1 MSNRVGQQL
10 GDYRLLRLLGEG
22 HETQVYL
29 GEHVVYR
36 TLVAI
41 KCPVSNWG
49 DALRSF
55 AADVQTAQQ
64 LKHRSIARVFANGTQ
79 DSTPFLAME
88 YAPGGNMCQPKG
100 SCLSLTTVVPY
111 VQQVSSALQYAH
123 ERQFMHRSLLP
134 ENILVGAQN
143 ELLLADFTSC
153 ADSASVHPTGQ
164 PKHSVKSRAYLYMAP
179 EKVQGHPLPA
189 SDQYALAAIVYE
201 WLCGVPPFDDIAAA
215 LYGEPI
221 PIRQRV
227 ATLSPAVEVV
237 LLVALARKGESRFA
251 SIHAFAN
258 ALALA
263 LKLESASTAATALV
277 DEIAPVLSGRQH
289 TRPLPVQLEE
299 PMAVVDTIATRDTQA
314 QADELEYVEDFSPRS
329 HEFTYTRHT
338 AALKAVRWSPDG
350 KFIASAGG
358 DGSVQV
364 WDASIGTHVFSHN
377 GHQGTI
383 NTLAWSPL
391 NAVLDPEQSWRI
403 ASAGADT
410 TVQLWNVVRKDD
422 GEELLPQTDVFSY
435 RGHADEVHV
444 VAWSSDGSR
453 IASAGAGTTV
463 QVWDVATGKEL
474 LTYRGHLNSV
484 RVLVWSPDGSSIA
497 SAAGDTSVHI
507 WHASTGETFVEEDIH
522 DHPINALA
530 WSPDGRRIASGDS
543 ENSVCIWDP
552 APDPE
557 NTLVVPEYSDFA
569 APVLVLAWSPD
580 GTRLAGGCANGTVRV
595 KEVFSFK
602 YTDSLVHDGHTAA
615 VNALSWSPDSTH
627 IASASDDTTVHVWF
641 VPPRIDAM
649 HPFDKSEL
657 YQERT
662 SHASPWD
669 TWPSTHPVPEPSD
682 VIPWTWEQAPVA
694 HLPHV
699 PTPPVVLPAEATLYR
714 YHGHMEIVN
723 AVVWSPQGHRLASAS
738 NDGTVMLWDALSGAN
753 VHIYDGHRGQVRSV
767 AWSPT
772 GDRLASAGEDGT
784 IQLWDAS
791 TATHLLTYHLH
802 EGAINVV
809 AWSPDGRY
817 LASASDDMTVQVWDA
832 ATAQHL
838 FTYRGHTEGVH
849 RLGWSCDSQRIAS
862 VGRDSRVHVWE
873 ATTGLH
879 AFVYRHPE
887 NVHAL
892 AWSPHRNSIAVVGE
906 NSMVLL
912 WEAIPESTMSGFSTP
927 FSAIST
933 LAWSPDG
940 LHLALAGNNG
950 AVLVCEAGTGKNML
964 LYQEHHAQ
972 VTTLAWSPDSTCL
985 ASVSSDKTVV
995 VWTTTILDSICPY
1008 RGHSASVYLLAW
1020 SPDGTR
1026 MASTAAD
1033 STVQVWDSTTGAR
1046 FATYQQHR
1054 AWIQTIEWQSAGK
1067 SLLSSTIDGER
1078 HVWDATTGNTL
1089 SAGRLESLADLAS
1102 LTGLAALVV
1111 KSADLTYIACMYP
1124 EGIVEIAVAATGH
1137 LIQVYRGHSGTIATL
1152 LWSSDTRIASVG
1164 RDGIVH
1170 IWDGLTGNTLCSL
1183 QSSAKPLRPL
1193 AWSPDGAR
1201 ILTGDTD
1208 HTLQV
1213 WNTTTG
1219 RCVCSYSEHTTS
1231 PYATIWSPDG
1241 RFMASASDMSAE
1253 DPHFA
1258 VQVWD
1263 ATTGNAL
1270 SRYEGHDSRVASIT
1284 WSPMPITRGF
1294 RIATVGLDA
1303 SGEKS
1308 SAIHVWEATTATCNT
1323 RYEAHTSAV
1332 NTVSWSPTGTRI
1344 ASASDD
1350 QTVRIW
1356 DVP

>member
-49 DALRSF
+49 DALQCF
-55 AADVQTAQQ
+55 TADVQTAQQ

-88 YAPGGNMCQPKG
+88 YAPGGNMRQPKG

-111 VQQVSSALQYAH
+111 VQQLSSALQYAH

-134 ENILVGAQN
+134 ENILLGAQN
-143 ELLLADFTSC
+143 DLLLADFTPYI
-153 ADSASVHPTGQ
+153 DGTSVLPTGQ
-164 PKHSVKSRAYLYMAP
+164 PKHSVKSQAYLYMAP
-179 EKVQGHPLPA
+179 EKVQGHPIPA

-221 PIRQRV
+221 PLRQRL
-227 ATLSPAVEVV
+227 ATLSPAAEIV
-237 LLVALARKGESRFA
+237 LLVALARKAEYRFA
-251 SIHAFAN
+251 SIQGFAN
-258 ALALA
+258 ALTLA
-263 LKLESASTAATALV
+263 LKLESGTSATTAPF
-277 DEIAPVLSGRQH
+277 DETAPVVPGKQR
-289 TRPLPVQLEE
+289 TRPLPVQLVGPIE
-299 PMAVVDTIATRDTQA
+299 VTDTKDHTEDLA
-314 QADELEYVEDFSPRS
+314 YVEDFSARS
-329 HEFTYTRHT
+329 HEFTYKRHT
-338 AALKAVRWSPDG
+338 AAVKAVQWSPDG
-350 KFIASAGG
+350 KFIASAGA
-358 DGSVQV
+358 DGTVQV
-364 WDASIGTHVFSHN
+364 WDASIGKHVVSHS
-377 GHQGTI
+377 GHEGTV
-383 NTLAWSPL
+383 NTLAWSPI

-403 ASAGADT
+403 ASAGEDT
-410 TVQLWNVVRKDD
+410 TVQLWNVVPKDYD
-422 GEELLPQTDVFSY
+422 EQSLPRTDFFTY

-444 VAWSSDGSR
+444 VVWSSDGSR

-463 QVWDVATGKEL
+463 QVWEAVSGKEL

-484 RVLVWSPDGSSIA
+484 RALVWSPDGSRIA
-497 SAAGDTSVHI
+497 SVAGDTTVHI
-507 WHASTGETFVEEDIH
+507 WHASTGEPYVEEDIH
-522 DHPINALA
+522 THPINALA

-557 NTLVVPEYSDFA
+557 NTLVVPEYSDFT

-580 GTRLAGGCANGTVRV
+580 GTRLAGGCADGTVRV

-602 YTDSLVHDGHTAA
+602 YADSLVHDGHTDA

-627 IASASDDTTVHVWF
+627 IASASDDETVHVWF

-649 HPFDKSEL
+649 HPYDEAEA
-657 YQERT
+657 YQEKT
-662 SHASPWD
+662 AHASPWD
-669 TWPSTHPVPEPSD
+669 MWPSTQLVAEPSD
-682 VIPWTWEQAPVA
+682 VIPWTWGQPPTSP
-694 HLPHV
+694 LPSV
-699 PTPPVVLPAEATLYR
+699 PTPTVVLPAEATLYR
-714 YHGHMEIVN
+714 YHGHMETVTT
-723 AVVWSPQGHRLASAS
+723 VVWSPQGNRLASAS
-738 NDGTVMLWDALSGAN
+738 NDGMVMLWDAFSGAN
-753 VHIYDGHRGQVRSV
+753 VLVYAGHRGPVRSV

-772 GDRLASAGEDGT
+772 GERLASAGEDGT

-791 TATHLLTYHLH
+791 TGTHLWSYHTH
-802 EGAINVV
+802 ESAVNAV

-817 LASASDDMTVQVWDA
+817 LASASDDTTVQVWDA
-832 ATAQHL
+832 VTAQHL
-838 FTYRGHTEGVH
+838 FTYRGHVESVH
-849 RLGWSCDSQRIAS
+849 LLGWSCDSQRIAS
-862 VGRDSRVHVWE
+862 AGKDSRVHVWE

-892 AWSPHRNSIAVVGE
+892 AWSPHRNSIAVVGA
-906 NSMVLL
+906 NNMVLL

-940 LHLALAGNNG
+940 LRLALAGSSG
-950 AVLVCEAGTGKNML
+950 EVLVCEAGTGKNML
-964 LYQEHHAQ
+964 LYQEHNEQ
-972 VTTLAWSPDSTCL
+972 VTSLAWSPDSKCL
-985 ASVSSDKTVV
+985 ASVSADKTVA

-1020 SPDGTR
+1020 SPDG
-1026 MASTAAD
+1026 MCIASAGAD
-1033 STVQVWDSTTGAR
+1033 HTVQVWDTTTGTR

-1054 AWIQTIEWQSAGK
+1054 SWIQTIVWQPDGK
-1067 SLLSSTIDGER
+1067 TLLSCTIDDER
-1078 HVWDATTGNTL
+1078 HMWDATTGSTL
-1089 SAGRLESLADLAS
+1089 SAER
-1102 LTGLAALVV
+1102 LAAEHLERHSDHSTLVV
-1111 KSADLTYIACMYP
+1111 KSANLTYTAYVYAD
-1124 EGIVEIAVAATGH
+1124 GVVEIADTATGH
-1137 LIQVYRGHSGTIATL
+1137 LIQVYRGHTGTIPTL

-1164 RDGIVH
+1164 RAGIVH

-1183 QSSAKPLRPL
+1183 QSPAKTLRPL
-1193 AWSPDGAR
+1193 EWSPDGAR
-1201 ILTGDTD
+1201 ILTSDAD
-1208 HTLQV
+1208 NTLQV

-1219 RCVCSYSEHTTS
+1219 RCVCTYTAHTTTL
-1231 PYATIWSPDG
+1231 YATIWSPDG
-1241 RFMASASDMSAE
+1241 HSIASASDILPEKSRY
-1253 DPHFA
+1253 A

-1270 SRYEGHDSRVASIT
+1270 CRYEGHDSRVASIR
-1284 WSPMPITRGF
+1284 WSPPVPGACGF

-1308 SAIHVWEATTATCNT
+1308 STIHVWDATTGTCIT

-1332 NTVSWSPTGTRI
+1332 NAVTWSPTGTRI

-1356 DVP
+1356 DVVF